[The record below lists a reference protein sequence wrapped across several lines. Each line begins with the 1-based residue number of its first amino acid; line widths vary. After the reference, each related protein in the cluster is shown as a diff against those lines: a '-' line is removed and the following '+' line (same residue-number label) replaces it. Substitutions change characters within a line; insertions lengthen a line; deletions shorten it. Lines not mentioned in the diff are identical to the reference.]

1 MQEVEA
7 YKEYFIAHQLLE
19 QILNFVDEKGN
30 TVLQL
35 GAIVKIPEE
44 MLKSIIQRDT
54 LQADEFIKFQ
64 AALMWSK
71 ANCCG
76 KSLIFRKLI
85 RSFSEIIKF
94 EFIPCDVLI
103 KEIYPLKVVSN
114 VVIIKALAHQ
124 ADPTFEDFP
133 IIDEHSDIKDSKQ
146 VALHY

>member
-7 YKEYFIAHQLLE
+7 YKEYFIVHQLLE

-64 AALMWSK
+64 AALTFPPAHIITSGCK
-71 ANCCG
+71 V
-76 KSLIFRKLI
+76 
-85 RSFSEIIKF
+85 SEG
-94 EFIPCDVLI
+94 
-103 KEIYPLKVVSN
+103 Y
-114 VVIIKALAHQ
+114 
-124 ADPTFEDFP
+124 
-133 IIDEHSDIKDSKQ
+133 
-146 VALHY
+146 